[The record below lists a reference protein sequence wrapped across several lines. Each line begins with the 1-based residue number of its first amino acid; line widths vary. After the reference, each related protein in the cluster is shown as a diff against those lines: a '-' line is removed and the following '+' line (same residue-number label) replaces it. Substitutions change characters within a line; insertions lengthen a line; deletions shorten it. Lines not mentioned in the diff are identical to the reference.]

1 MLSATSRDAD
11 PRPARAGSEFAGAIV
26 GGEYVL
32 LPVAFQHLVARGR
45 YLGAILLKAGQNAEV
60 ALIYHGTAVALNI
73 AGTGLLLLRRAA
85 VLSDGAGGNG
95 YRQQG
100 QGEEKLMHCVPSL

>member
-11 PRPARAGSEFAGAIV
+11 PRPAQAGSEFAGAIV

-45 YLGAILLKAGQNAEV
+45 YLGAILLKAGQNGEV
-60 ALIYHGTAVALNI
+60 ALIDHCATVALDI
-73 AGTGLLLLRRAA
+73 AVTSLLLVRCSAAGLLLGNRA
-85 VLSDGAGGNG
+85 G
-95 YRQQG
+95 
-100 QGEEKLMHCVPSL
+100 